1 MSDKRDCFTQ
11 LVSIAVNGQAGRGK
25 RHHQAPVLTFSQ
37 QATLQRLVDTDIIQL
52 RKYWQLQSNTA
63 EEKKGVFTVKREDL
77 TAVFIHFPPVLTSLL
92 TCVNAHG
99 AKLCQTPLTYDT

>member
-11 LVSIAVNGQAGRGK
+11 LVSIAVNGRAGRGK

-37 QATLQRLVDTDIIQL
+37 QATLQRLVDRYYI
-52 RKYWQLQSNTA
+52 A
-63 EEKKGVFTVKREDL
+63 EKILVAIVKHCGGKKKGVFTVKREDL

-92 TCVNAHG
+92 GCVNAHG
-99 AKLCQTPLTYDT
+99 AKLCQTLLTYDT